1 MASKKDMTNPLLVGT
16 AIRAQTQHEIPTDL
30 PLERDFR
37 ENTDYT
43 VTDHIIQ
50 LHEQLCKDPR
60 QVDLV
65 NGLIRHLHAFCRE
78 KQPTHDEWTKLIQF
92 LTRAGKE
99 STDFK
104 NEFIVLSDCLGA
116 SALLDELSHPK
127 PIGCT
132 DGCEAGPFYSEDAP
146 EVPSGVSL
154 AKSGTTGE
162 AMFFSGSVV
171 NTKGQVIT
179 DAKIDVWQAD
189 GDGVYDVQ
197 YPDRDEPNDRGKIVA
212 EPDGTFCYRAIL
224 PTAYPIP
231 SDGPAGDFLRT
242 MGRHPHR
249 AAHIHFALKAPGY
262 DDLTTALYPSHSP
275 FLGTDPVFAT
285 KKSLICQLTEE
296 YDPKEWAKMGFKEGE
311 VKNGRVWVW
320 KYRFVLPSVQE
331 VQQMKR
337 QQSSAQ
343 AKL

>member
-1 MASKKDMTNPLLVGT
+1 LYIRDLQFDNEPDRSAAINMASKKDMTNPLLVGT
-16 AIRAQTQHEIPTDL
+16 AIRAQMQHEIPTDL
-30 PLERDFR
+30 PLEREFR
-37 ENTDYT
+37 ENTD
-43 VTDHIIQ
+43 
-50 LHEQLCKDPR
+50 R
-60 QVDLV
+60 
-65 NGLIRHLHAFCRE
+65 A
-78 KQPTHDEWTKLIQF
+78 PTQHCPTARAALQGPAPSRDEWTKLIQF

-104 NEFIVLSDCLGA
+104 NEFVLLSDCLGA
-116 SALLDELSHPK
+116 SALIDELAHPK
-127 PIGCT
+127 PPGCT
-132 DGCEAGPFYSEDAP
+132 DSCEAGPFYTEDAP

-171 NTKGQVIT
+171 NTKGQGIRG
-179 DAKIDVWQAD
+179 AKIDVWQAD

-212 EPDGTFCYRAIL
+212 ESDGTFCYRAIL

-231 SDGPAGDFLRT
+231 SDGPAGDFLRK

-249 AAHIHFALKAPGY
+249 AAHIHFTLKAPGY

-296 YDPKEWAKMGFKEGE
+296 HDPQEWAKMGFKEGE

-331 VQQMKR
+331 VQQMK
-337 QQSSAQ
+337 QQQNSGR